1 MQELRGLVDNAL
13 DVAHINTIHDTP
25 TQPYNLSGINFE
37 RLRAEF
43 SKSTQQQ
50 TVTLSLQE
58 RIQARIE
65 MMLRNNPTRVDLYTR
80 YMEII
85 EEYNRDKDKAEIQK
99 VFDQLLQFHDSLD
112 QEEQRYVREGFSTEK
127 ELAIYD
133 LLCKDKSALTK
144 GDIDIGK
151 LKKVAMDLLATVGV
165 RRAEL
170 GNLRDK
176 ASTQAQLKTSIIDQM
191 LNGMPKEF
199 SNEDIV
205 ARAEMVFRFLQQGS
219 VGQVL
224 H

>member
-1 MQELRGLVDNAL
+1 M
-13 DVAHINTIHDTP
+13 
-25 TQPYNLSGINFE
+25 
-37 RLRAEF
+37 
-43 SKSTQQQ
+43 
-50 TVTLSLQE
+50 
-58 RIQARIE
+58 
-65 MMLRNNPTRVDLYTR
+65 
-80 YMEII
+80 
-85 EEYNRDKDKAEIQK
+85 
-99 VFDQLLQFHDSLD
+99 
-112 QEEQRYVREGFSTEK
+112 
-127 ELAIYD
+127 
-133 LLCKDKSALTK
+133 TK
-144 GDIDIGK
+144 GDIDMGK